1 MAEVEIIKA
10 NLKTEK
16 EKIVKSNTKRVCAY
30 ARVSTDSEE
39 QLTSYNSQIKY
50 YSEKIKANPEWEFV
64 GIYADEGIS
73 GTQVKNRTEFMRMID
88 DAMNGKIDIIIAKSI
103 SRFAR
108 NTIDTLKY
116 VRDLREQKVD
126 VFFEK
131 ENIHTLELESEMF
144 LTLFSAFA
152 QAESESTSQNVKMGL
167 RAKMKRGEYVG
178 FAECY
183 GFTWNK
189 ITKELEINEEQASV
203 VRMIFDLYVSGIGS
217 FTISKMLNEKGI
229 KSHRGGIWRPT
240 SVRCVLTN
248 EKYVGDLLSQKSY
261 VDNPLTHKHIKNF
274 GEREKYYVKDH
285 HKGIISRD
293 TWNKAQEIYQKRSLD
308 MAPNGR
314 THGSKYS
321 KKYPFSSKIECGICG
336 TNYTRRTN
344 EKRKDGTRKV
354 YWACFH
360 KTVNVKNC
368 EESIFV
374 TEDNLKEMFVQ
385 IYNSIIKR
393 KHKTKDKLLKAI
405 KDTLDED
412 DSSIKLDKLLKDRAN
427 LEKRLSN
434 LIDMKLDDY
443 ENKNAYI
450 SKEKEINTELKRINE
465 EISNYEDIKN
475 TNKNIQKQMT
485 KIEKIFE
492 QAINVNEFDENI
504 FENLVE
510 KIIVGE
516 KDENGNINPKV
527 VRFILKIGTEYIYDI
542 NDDKSVSFRPNNV
555 AK

>member
-16 EKIVKSNTKRVCAY
+16 EEIVNYNTKRVCAY
-30 ARVSTDSEE
+30 CRVSTDSEE
-39 QLTSYNSQIKY
+39 QQTSYNSQIKH
-50 YSEKIKANPEWEFV
+50 YSEKIKSTPNWEFV

-88 DAMNGKIDIIIAKSI
+88 DALSGKIDIIIAKSI

-116 VRDLREQKVD
+116 VRDLREHKVD

-167 RAKMKRGEYVG
+167 RAKMKRGEFVG
-178 FAECY
+178 FVECY

-189 ITKELEINEEQASV
+189 ITKELEINEEQAEI

-229 KSHRGGIWRPT
+229 KAHRGGIWRPT

-248 EKYVGDLLSQKSY
+248 EKYVGDLLNQKSY

-274 GEREKYYVKDH
+274 GEREKYYVKNH
-285 HKGIISRD
+285 HQGIISREIWD
-293 TWNKAQEIYQKRSLD
+293 KAQEIYQKRSKE
-308 MAPNGR
+308 MAPNGK
-314 THGSKYS
+314 THGSKFS

-344 EKRKDGTRKV
+344 EKRKDGTRKI

-360 KTVNVKNC
+360 KTVDVKNC
-368 EESIFV
+368 KESIFV
-374 TEDNLKEMFVQ
+374 TEDNLKEMFIQ
-385 IYNSIIKR
+385 IYNSIIKK

-405 KDTLDED
+405 KDTLNED
-412 DSSIKLDKLLKDRAN
+412 DSIVKLDKLIKDKTN

-450 SKEKEINTELKRINE
+450 SKEKEINTELKRIND
-465 EISNYEDIKN
+465 EINDYENIKN
-475 TNKNIQKQMT
+475 TNKNIQEQMK
-485 KIEKIFE
+485 KIEKILE
-492 QAINVNEFDENI
+492 TPQTIKEFDENI
-504 FENLVE
+504 FNNLVE

-516 KDENGNINPKV
+516 KDDKGNINPKI
-527 VRFILKIGTEYIYDI
+527 VRFILKIGTEYVYDI

-555 AK
+555 D